1 MVRRFDNRLL
11 LIKIIPVTANNVSYW
26 HCSLFRLALL
36 WMIPTGTVHY
46 SDWHFSWW
54 FRLALFMMI
63 PAGAVQDDS
72 ALSLFRMIPPCRC
85 SGWFRLSLFR
95 LIPTVAVK
103 DDSNCRCSGWFRLSL
118 FMVILMSLFRMIPT
132 VTVKNVLA
140 APQTRTVLLWWEYF
154 YLFFTFEK
162 APLAFMFI
170 ISKQCWWRYS
180 KYTFVVRR
188 NRICLALWR
197 VEKENFQRGE

>member
-1 MVRRFDNRLL
+1 MND
-11 LIKIIPVTANNVSYW
+11 SDW
-26 HCSLFRLALL
+26 HCSLFWLALL

-95 LIPTVAVK
+95 MIPTVAVK
-103 DDSNCRCSGWFRLSL
+103 DDSNCRYSGWFRLSL
-118 FMVILMSLFRMIPT
+118 FMVILT
-132 VTVKNVLA
+132 VTVQDDSDCHCEECSRSSADSNSS
-140 APQTRTVLLWWEYF
+140 T
-154 YLFFTFEK
+154 
-162 APLAFMFI
+162 
-170 ISKQCWWRYS
+170 
-180 KYTFVVRR
+180 VVR
-188 NRICLALWR
+188 ILLFIFHLWKGSTCFY
-197 VEKENFQRGE
+197 VYNLQTMLVTI